1 MAFRVDT
8 SLSALPLVCRT
19 QAEPHRALVE
29 LSLTAGT
36 AFTSFVRYA
45 ANFVVACSAGHPK
58 RSIAV
63 DLGSRRGAAAKSP
76 LFGTWDSIFPG
87 RMPRSSLAHEGPVKG

>member
-29 LSLTAGT
+29 LSLTTGT
-36 AFTSFVRYA
+36 AFTSFVRLICHE
-45 ANFVVACSAGHPK
+45 FRRRLQRGHPK

-63 DLGSRRGAAAKSP
+63 DLGSRRGAKAKSP
-76 LFGTWDSIFPG
+76 LWNLGLRYFRGECRDQAWPMKA
-87 RMPRSSLAHEGPVKG
+87 R